1 MSTTRRRG
9 WWWLAA
15 AVLLL
20 SGAAWLMF
28 AGDPPIPHEPERMR
42 LPTRMRSEEVERSQ
56 SRRSLLSL
64 PPSSDSGLP
73 PEEAPLPRDPVLA
86 LMPPTVKRAAVVA
99 EFNAIVNSDIGSL
112 MMDCFFSGDPHD
124 QSLLAQLRDAG
135 LDPTRNIDRLA
146 IIDDAFVATGTFAPG
161 AIEELFSGQGQS
173 RAVAKDYGPRGKL
186 YEVPLSDGGTG
197 VTASWGDQM
206 LLVGADEAG
215 LKSILDR
222 LDSPSPSP
230 GALTEEQAYGEVYG
244 VISPETISRIF
255 GEENPELA
263 QTFLQATTGVEL
275 HADVSHDVGLVAD
288 LTGADPGKTEELRRA
303 LGGALSLARMRAQ
316 SKGHP
321 DEAELLDLAR
331 VSAAGNGTFRVQ
343 AGLPYE
349 YMKKVFTECV
359 ERKRRRGV
367 VQGEVGPEE
376 EVGVP

>member
-1 MSTTRRRG
+1 MSATRRRG

-20 SGAAWLMF
+20 GGAAWLMF
-28 AGDPPIPHEPERMR
+28 AGDPPIPDEPERMR

-56 SRRSLLSL
+56 SRRTLPPL

-73 PEEAPLPRDPVLA
+73 PEDAPLPRDPVLA
-86 LMPPTVKRAAVVA
+86 LMPPRVKQLAVVA
-99 EFNAIVNSDIGSL
+99 EFNAIVNSDLGTL

-124 QSLLAQLRDAG
+124 ESLLAQLRDAG

-146 IIDDAFVATGTFAPG
+146 VIDDAFVATGTFQPG
-161 AIEELFSGQGQS
+161 AIEELFGGD
-173 RAVAKDYGPRGKL
+173 AVVKDYGPRGKL

-230 GALTEEQAYGEVYG
+230 AALTEEQAYGEVYG
-244 VISPETISRIF
+244 VISPDTIGRIF

-263 QTFLQATTGVEL
+263 ETFLQATTGVEL

-288 LTGADPGKTEELRRA
+288 LTGADPSKTEELRRA

-316 SKGHP
+316 SKGHT

-331 VSAAGNGTFRVQ
+331 VSAAGNGKFRLQ

-359 ERKRRRGV
+359 ERKRRRGA
-367 VQGEVGPEE
+367 VQLEVEPPD